1 MSDFKQDYIVLIS
14 ILIAY
19 MEILVEVPEVLTQF
33 QIHFEIQ
40 QREPE
45 LLGSIK
51 YHQNSKFSLAES
63 SRCLALNKEE
73 KSIGDSMTDP
83 ENYIWIA
90 SSSLIKLDSLTDM
103 Q

>member
-1 MSDFKQDYIVLIS
+1 MSDFKQDFIVLIS

-51 YHQNSKFSLAES
+51 YHQNSKFWGGAKMAE
-63 SRCLALNKEE
+63 E
-73 KSIGDSMTDP
+73 
-83 ENYIWIA
+83 
-90 SSSLIKLDSLTDM
+90 
-103 Q
+103 

>member
-1 MSDFKQDYIVLIS
+1 MSDFKQDFIVLIS
-14 ILIAY
+14 ILRAY
-19 MEILVEVPEVLTQF
+19 LEMLVEVPEVLTQF

-40 QREPE
+40 QRESE
-45 LLGSIK
+45 LLSSIK

-63 SRCLALNKEE
+63 SRCLALNKEQ
-73 KSIGDSMTDP
+73 KSIGDSMSNP

-90 SSSLIKLDSLTDM
+90 SSSQIKLDFLTDM